1 MVRTLGLSVGARS
14 VHGVLMERGTVVW
27 AGSASYDSLPELTEA
42 IARLAGES
50 GRPARAA
57 RIVLG
62 RDVVQLRTL
71 LPAPPLKLAAARRY
85 VALEAARLF
94 RKNGDP
100 LVTDAVTVPTGEQGL
115 ALFAAGAPQAVLE
128 AILKGC
134 AQAGLGV
141 ERIAPAAE
149 VLTASLARNVIRG
162 DLTFADG
169 GAAEV
174 LSIGPQGVWRSRLQN
189 GLAEGM
195 ALEWAVPLRAL
206 GEQAP
211 QFAAAYGAAVAVP
224 RLELWP
230 AEARRLR
237 ARDARRRVYRLEVV
251 GLACWVLAGGVYV
264 GRLMASLHSS
274 TRYLE
279 AVSGQLD
286 SALALR
292 RDFDAGRATLAT
304 IVAARATRSRRLELL
319 AQLTSALPDSAVALA
334 FTVGPNATVR
344 LAGLAPSGARVAA
357 RLERFPELRGVRLEG
372 PVTRETGAGGVML
385 DRFAIVARVGGG
397 P

>member
-27 AGSASYDSLPELTEA
+27 AGSAIYASLPELTEA

-100 LVTDAVTVPTGEQGL
+100 LVTDAVTVQAGEQGP
-115 ALFAAGAPQAVLE
+115 ALFAAGAPRAVLE
-128 AILKGC
+128 TVLRGC
-134 AQAGLGV
+134 AQAGLDV
-141 ERIAPAAE
+141 EGIAPAAE
-149 VLTASLARNVIRG
+149 VLTASLARSVGCG

-174 LSIGPQGVWRSRLQN
+174 LSIGPQGVWRSRLQS
-189 GLAEGM
+189 GPADGT

-211 QFAAAYGAAVAVP
+211 QFAAAYGAAVGMP

-230 AEARRLR
+230 PEARRLR
-237 ARDARRRVYRLEVV
+237 ARDARRRVYRLGVV
-251 GLACWVLAGGVYV
+251 GLVCWVLAGGVYV
-264 GRLMASLHSS
+264 GRLMASLRSS
-274 TRYLE
+274 TLYLN

-286 SALALR
+286 NAVALR

-304 IVAARATRSRRLELL
+304 IAAARATRSRRLELL
-319 AQLTSALPDSAVALA
+319 AQITSALPDSAFALA
-334 FTVGPNATVR
+334 LTVRPDATVR
-344 LAGLAPSGARVAA
+344 LAGLAPSAARVVA
-357 RLERFPELRGVRLEG
+357 RLERLTDLHEVRLEG
-372 PVTRETGAGGVML
+372 PVTRETGAGGRLL